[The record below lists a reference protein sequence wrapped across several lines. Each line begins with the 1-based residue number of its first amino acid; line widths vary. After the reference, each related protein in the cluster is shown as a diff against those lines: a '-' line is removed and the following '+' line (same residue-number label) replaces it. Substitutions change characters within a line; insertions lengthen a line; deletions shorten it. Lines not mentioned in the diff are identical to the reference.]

1 MPYLKGV
8 VPHVASLVL
17 YQALIEHCSRMIIAM
32 MEVLCPMDKA
42 YLTDG
47 STIVDMLDEASVGW
61 LWLRRSLRNFAVYF
75 RHTLC
80 KTAHNYCAVSWYQQ
94 YLSNAPEDKG

>member
-1 MPYLKGV
+1 
-8 VPHVASLVL
+8 
-17 YQALIEHCSRMIIAM
+17 
-32 MEVLCPMDKA
+32 MDKA

-80 KTAHNYCAVSWYQQ
+80 KTAHN
-94 YLSNAPEDKG
+94 